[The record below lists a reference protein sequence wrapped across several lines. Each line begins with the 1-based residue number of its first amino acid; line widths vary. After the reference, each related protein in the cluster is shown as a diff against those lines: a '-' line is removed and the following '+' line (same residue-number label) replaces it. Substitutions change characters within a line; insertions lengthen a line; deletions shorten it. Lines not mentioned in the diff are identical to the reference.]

1 MRRCTHVQCAGTPG
15 RLDEDWEAQVR
26 AELGISPGDDDT
38 GAPLRTTTEANGA
51 GSDSPTCAS
60 NDSWQLLS
68 RGE

>member
-1 MRRCTHVQCAGTPG
+1 M
-15 RLDEDWEAQVR
+15 R

>member
-1 MRRCTHVQCAGTPG
+1 MPG

-26 AELGISPGDDDT
+26 AELGISPDDDDA

-51 GSDSPTCAS
+51 GGDSPTCAS